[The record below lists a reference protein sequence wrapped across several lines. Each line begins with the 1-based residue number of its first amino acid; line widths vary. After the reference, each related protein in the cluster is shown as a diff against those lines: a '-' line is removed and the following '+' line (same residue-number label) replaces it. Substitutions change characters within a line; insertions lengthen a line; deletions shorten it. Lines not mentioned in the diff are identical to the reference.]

1 MKRIISNLDY
11 YAIYK
16 GDTFLFI
23 GTKKECAEYLNVK
36 EKSITFYSSS
46 TYRKR
51 GLGDDGNKI
60 IVIKIEED

>member
-16 GDTFLFI
+16 GDTFLYM

-36 EKSITFYSSS
+36 EATILFYITK
-46 TYRKR
+46 TYQKR
-51 GLGDDGNKI
+51 CSDGNRI